1 MTSGGGGSFTRV
13 SRFFYMAPTKK
24 KRKVSDLTVDDANA
38 LLYTLAEFQAQLDEE
53 DEDLPNGLIDGLE
66 ELRKKLSNYPGVHW
80 SSKPI
85 CVQR

>member
-1 MTSGGGGSFTRV
+1 M
-13 SRFFYMAPTKK
+13 
-24 KRKVSDLTVDDANA
+24 DDAKA
-38 LLYTLAEFQAQLDEE
+38 LLSTLAEFQAQLDEE

-85 CVQR
+85 CVQRWDFLSTSRSLKATRWPFSR